1 MGDCKVSD
9 QVYNAFGEM
18 ETNLVTSI
26 SDAIGKEVLPPD
38 FQDKISQLT
47 DYAMTEEQWQE
58 SVNESDNYKWKR
70 VHKPAME
77 KKSEAYTNL
86 KEGVENIN
94 KVKNIEVIHS
104 VRQAIESRHYTFK
117 GSVNFN
123 SECEKNA
130 NFASKIAA
138 DLEEED
144 IKKLNNY
151 TSSSLNS
158 YKSLYNYQES
168 IGSIINSKL
177 DELKKITNKIDT
189 YKQNLYIDGR
199 KDSYENSNYDFYKS
213 IHFYILL
220 LYYVLIICYFIFT
233 PFFQDNKYKDYKLV
247 TLIVFFIML
256 PLLLPY
262 MLSFIYNAYEYILE
276 SNNLKGEIIS
286 YPYIIEDR
294 EKYE

>member
-1 MGDCKVSD
+1 MSDCKVSD
-9 QVYNAFGEM
+9 QVYSAFDEM
-18 ETNLVTSI
+18 ENNLVIGIEDTI
-26 SDAIGKEVLPPD
+26 SAGVLPPD
-38 FQDKISQLT
+38 FKDRMGKLT
-47 DYAMTEEQWQE
+47 EFTMNEKEKQE
-58 SVNESDNYKWKR
+58 FITESDKHKWKSL
-70 VHKPAME
+70 HKPNMTWQ
-77 KKSEAYTNL
+77 KKAEAYTNL
-86 KEGVENIN
+86 KEGLE
-94 KVKNIEVIHS
+94 NIEVIDS
-104 VRQAIESRHYTFK
+104 IRQAIDSRHLTFSNTRTFK
-117 GSVNFN
+117 TQ
-123 SECEKNA
+123 CKQNA
-130 NFASKIAA
+130 NIASKLAV
-138 DLEEED
+138 DLEEND

-151 TSSSLNS
+151 TSSNLNS

-177 DELKKITNKIDT
+177 DELKKIINKIDT

-213 IHFYILL
+213 INFYILL